1 LRALL
6 IWTATVISLAIP
18 PACAAPLSGAAFT
31 HAAAAYAAIERADLA
46 AAEREA
52 RAARRL
58 APNSPDAVRLLVD
71 VLVRRGDKAGALVV
85 ADRAVA
91 RKVGDGDL
99 LARAGYLRADAG
111 ARAAAIAD
119 FRTAMALP
127 DTPERRTRELSLAV
141 ADQEAALGRP
151 AAVLETLAPYARERS
166 YAVQAR
172 RGFALFSLERYAEA
186 GAAFASAAETAS
198 DETERRTARKG
209 SAQSAATL
217 GDVPTARALVTDLAA
232 EGTAC
237 DPDLIYVSLRI
248 GDDRVALDMAAACVD
263 RISAGQHL
271 DLAYAAKRLSSDA
284 EAVDHF
290 SRGIDGRRGEPGFDP
305 ATEFALRREVDSLE
319 REFGT
324 AASLTSRLGRSREGG
339 GDSAQFIVESHWQ
352 PRLGL
357 PSGTWVQVYGR
368 LTDSGPDLGAVS
380 ADDAMEGALGLRLK
394 PLADTSLVVA
404 AERRFAL
411 ESQAVDD
418 WLLRAGWSGGF
429 GLDLRPGEDDWT
441 FERHYVE
448 VGRYLRQD
456 RWLASG
462 EASGGLTAALT
473 DGTTGS
479 LYIGGA
485 FGYDGAEIRPFS
497 AAVGPGLAL
506 SFRFRETAHRA
517 PASEVGV
524 DVGYRVSVTPSDR
537 VGGFYARFYLS
548 L

>member
-1 LRALL
+1 
-6 IWTATVISLAIP
+6 VISLAIP
-18 PACAAPLSGAAFT
+18 PAWAAPLSGAAFT

-58 APNSPDAVRLLVD
+58 APTNPDAVRLLVD

-85 ADRAVA
+85 ADLAVA
-91 RKVGDGDL
+91 RKLRDGDL
-99 LARAGYLRADAG
+99 LARVGYLRADAG
-111 ARAAAIAD
+111 ARDAAIAD
-119 FRTAMALP
+119 FRTAMTMP
-127 DTPERRTRELSLAV
+127 DASEQRVRELSLAV

-172 RGFALFSLERYAEA
+172 RGFALFSLERHAEA
-186 GAAFASAAETAS
+186 GAAFASAAETAG
-198 DETERRTARKG
+198 DETERRAARKG
-209 SAQSAATL
+209 LAQSAAAL
-217 GDVPTARALVTDLAA
+217 GDAPTARALVTDLAA

-237 DPDLIYVSLRI
+237 DPDLIYLSMRI
-248 GDDRVALDMAAACVD
+248 GDDRAALDMAEGAACVD
-263 RISAGQHL
+263 RISAGLHL

-290 SRGIDGRRGEPGFDP
+290 SRGIDGRRGEPGFD
-305 ATEFALRREVDSLE
+305 AASEFALRREVDSLE

-368 LTDSGPDLGAVS
+368 LTDSGPGLGAVS
-380 ADDAMEGALGLRLK
+380 ADDSLEGALGVRLK
-394 PLADTSLVVA
+394 PLADVSLVVA
-404 AERRFAL
+404 AEKHFAL

-456 RWLASG
+456 RWLAGG

-473 DGTTGS
+473 DGMTGS

-485 FGYDGAEIRPFS
+485 FGYDGAETRPFS

-517 PASEVGV
+517 PASEAGV
-524 DVGYRVSVTPSDR
+524 DVGYRLSVTPSDR
-537 VGGFYARFYLS
+537 VGGFYARFHLS